1 MNVKI
6 SVLVICVKSI
16 IDLSSYNLHD
26 LRNLHSFK
34 KTCSENLLKIPGKT
48 TVTDGISGNAVDL
61 QIYWKKDLTSV
72 FLKI

>member
-6 SVLVICVKSI
+6 SVFVICVKSI
-16 IDLSSYNLHD
+16 IRLSLYNLHD

-61 QIYWKKDLTSV
+61 QIY
-72 FLKI
+72 